1 MMMKL
6 LGAPKQPHKDPLE
19 EVVSVR
25 FQMNS
30 RAVSLWCEHDPHQLP
45 GVRHKFELK
54 KRPIA
59 TYAFHFQCGKVL

>member
-30 RAVSLWCEHDPHQLP
+30 RAVSLWCERDPHQLP
-45 GVRHKFELK
+45 GVR
-54 KRPIA
+54 
-59 TYAFHFQCGKVL
+59 QV

>member
-19 EVVSVR
+19 EGVSVR

-30 RAVSLWCEHDPHQLP
+30 RAVSLWCERDPHQLP

-54 KRPIA
+54 NVP
-59 TYAFHFQCGKVL
+59 

>member
-25 FQMNS
+25 FK
-30 RAVSLWCEHDPHQLP
+30 WTPEQLVY
-45 GVRHKFELK
+45 GVNVIR
-54 KRPIA
+54 
-59 TYAFHFQCGKVL
+59 TNYQV